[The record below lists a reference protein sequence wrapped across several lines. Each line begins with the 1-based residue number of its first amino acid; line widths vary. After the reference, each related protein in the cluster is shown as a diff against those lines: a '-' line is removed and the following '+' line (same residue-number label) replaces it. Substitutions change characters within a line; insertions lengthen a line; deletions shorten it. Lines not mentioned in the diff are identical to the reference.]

1 MSEKKIESRR
11 AKMRLPV
18 LLLLFAGQMF
28 ADPEIIPFEWSGQY
42 GMMADNGVTVFQ
54 QDWNSGPVV
63 IDGMY
68 ANYPLRFG
76 DVYLNNF
83 TFYKFGEIV
92 GFEDVLPDSNTVSS
106 AFDYRRGDY
115 LYDQLEIKAD
125 FGSKNRLIRWNGFKR
140 SYGGSYGQFNISS
153 ANPIQQ
159 SYRID
164 YISKSNNESIY
175 TSAQRFITSSGF
187 HIPDSATSGKLNDD
201 ISAAGIIYSHPFRN
215 WNWKIHGSIFNQK
228 NRVERS
234 ELHSTGNRY
243 LSRLHFNT
251 QLAQLNYNE
260 SRLHFGLSADIRHFR
275 QDSVV
280 KTQGMSLLYFGLK
293 VDSLF
298 ARAGIDVESYH
309 PELQV
314 SYYPKFGMLN
324 GIAEVKLNS
333 RFKNAGDWKTN
344 KSPVDRWLKSKLGAK
359 VTMEK
364 WRLSAFAVYTTCSLR
379 NNLINFEG
387 DMTSISP
394 KHLSGEIN
402 SNWKIFNN
410 WQVSG
415 RWRHGLLSFISDGI
429 GDKLHFSITGKE
441 SLFSG
446 NMLAIAGLELE
457 GWLNRER
464 QFGFDPFENTFFHLS
479 DDERTLPDAWLL
491 NFTFTAEIS
500 GVTLEWSVKNVLN
513 ATEPAVRSV
522 YPDIDSELFWVESS
536 HLFLPMGRFMSFGV
550 YWTFQD

>member
-1 MSEKKIESRR
+1 MTRKV
-11 AKMRLPV
+11 MNMPV
-18 LLLLFAGQMF
+18 ILLLFIGQML
-28 ADPEIIPFEWSGQY
+28 ADSEIIPFEWSGQY
-42 GMMADNGVTVFQ
+42 GMMVDNGVRVFQ

-76 DVYLNNF
+76 DVHLNNF
-83 TFYKFGEIV
+83 TFYKIGEIV

-140 SYGGSYGQFNISS
+140 SYAGPHGQFDISS

-187 HIPDSATSGKLNDD
+187 YIPDSATSGQINDD
-201 ISAAGIIYSHPFRN
+201 ISAAGIIYSRPVKN
-215 WNWKIHGSIFNQK
+215 WDWRIHGSIFNQK
-228 NRVERS
+228 NRINRS

-243 LSRLHFNT
+243 LSRLHFNS
-251 QLAQLNYNE
+251 QLAQLDYNE
-260 SRLHFGLSADIRHFR
+260 SRLYFGFSTDIRHFR

-293 VDSLF
+293 KDSLF
-298 ARAGIDVESYH
+298 FRAGIDVESYH
-309 PELQV
+309 PELHV
-314 SYYPKFGMLN
+314 SYTPKFGKIN
-324 GIAEVKLNS
+324 GIAEVELNS
-333 RFKNAGDWKTN
+333 RFKNANEWKTY
-344 KSPVDRWLKSKLGAK
+344 KVPVDRLLKGKLGAEVK
-359 VTMEK
+359 SDK
-364 WRLSAFAVYTTCSLR
+364 WRLSTLAVYTTCSLR
-379 NNLINFEG
+379 NNLINFVG
-387 DMTSISP
+387 DVTSISP

-402 SNWKIFNN
+402 SNWNIFNN

-415 RWRHGLLSFISDGI
+415 RWRHALMSSEISDGI
-429 GDKLHFSITGKE
+429 GDKLLFLIAGNE

-446 NMLAIAGLELE
+446 NMLAQVGLELE

-464 QFGFDPFENTFFHLS
+464 QFGFDPFESSFFQLS
-479 DDERTLPDAWLL
+479 DDERTLPNAWLL
-491 NFTFTAEIS
+491 NFTFTAEIAS
-500 GVTLEWSVKNVLN
+500 ATLEWSVKNVLN
-513 ATEPAVRSV
+513 AAEPTVRSIF
-522 YPDIDSELFWVESS
+522 PDVGSELFWVESNP
-536 HLFLPMGRFMSFGV
+536 LFLPLGRFISFGV
-550 YWTFQD
+550 YWTFEN